1 MQLISII
8 FQENVSLLANVSLE
22 AQTTD
27 QTRLFP
33 LINLLEKQGQETNE
47 WKIPGFPTGLGA
59 RQGLL
64 DM

>member
-22 AQTTD
+22 AQTTN
-27 QTRLFP
+27 QTRVFP
-33 LINLLEKQGQETNE
+33 LINLLEKQGQATNE